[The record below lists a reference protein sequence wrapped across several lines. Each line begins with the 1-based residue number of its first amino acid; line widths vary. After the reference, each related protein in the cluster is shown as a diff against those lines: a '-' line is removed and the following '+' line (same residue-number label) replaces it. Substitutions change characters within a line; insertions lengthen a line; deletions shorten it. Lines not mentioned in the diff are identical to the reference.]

1 MIHKEKIPEE
11 LINELKTYYKEID
24 FSNYNGELN
33 EKIVTQ
39 KVKYRSPIN
48 ENREM
53 TYLIRGS
60 YDGTTLMLY
69 AVLQGG
75 EILRR

>member
-39 KVKYRSPIN
+39 KVKYCSPIN

-60 YDGTTLMLY
+60 HDGTTLMLY